1 MPSFHPRPRF
11 PPSISRALLAAALVG
26 ALVVAVS
33 VSAPKAAP
41 LNFTRDIQPLLN
53 NHCAEC
59 HGGVKKKGGLSFT
72 IRTSAFA
79 ELESG
84 ARAVV
89 PHDLNQSELFHRI
102 TTNDEDDRMPPEE
115 ALEPHEI
122 ELLKKWIDA
131 GAPWPE
137 HWATKPIS
145 NPIPPHTNN
154 HAWPQTPIDHFVLAP
169 LEDKNIEPS
178 PPAPQTIL
186 ARRLFLD
193 LTGLLPTPAEL
204 QHFHVGTQKFELE
217 PLIDHLLASPHFGER
232 WARHW
237 LDEARYADSAG
248 YEKDSPRAD
257 AYHFRDWVINAIND
271 DLPFDQFTIKQIAGD
286 LLPAPSKQDL
296 VATKFHLQT
305 QFNLEGG
312 VDAEEDRT
320 KRVIDRI
327 STIGSAWLGASVG
340 CIQCH
345 DHPYD
350 PMTQREF
357 YQLYAFFNNADFR
370 PIFADIPPADADQ
383 RFAERDKKWTPLSQ
397 LIEQQLTNK
406 NLSNKIQA
414 SLSQLRKFDNE
425 NGFTRVLSERTE
437 TRRPTYTFRRGD
449 FLQPLTDEGELTPN
463 TPALWPAL
471 SSRHPQAPADRLDL
485 AHWIVSP
492 DHPLTARVTANK
504 IWLRLFG
511 APLAAQPQDFGTRGE
526 SPTHP
531 ELLDWLAWHFRHD
544 ARWSR
549 KKLIKTIVSSAAY
562 QQASLNRPD
571 LADFDPDNR
580 LLARQNRFR
589 VEGEI
594 IRDLYLQAAALLSPK
609 VGGPSVFP
617 PIPEDVASLSYANN
631 FKWTTSE
638 GEDRYRRGLYTFFK
652 RTAPDPNLITF
663 DCPDASMSKP
673 LRDDSNTPLQA
684 LATLQNDVFHEA
696 AQALAKRL
704 LTENAQDDTARFN
717 RAFYITVGRS
727 ALPAERK
734 ALTSLLNQ
742 SRQYYQD
749 HPEEAATFIGPHAA
763 PNTPPAESAAW
774 TATTRIILNTD
785 EFITRE

>member
-1 MPSFHPRPRF
+1 MTLPQNTPLRPQTLGPSSFLAAF
-11 PPSISRALLAAALVG
+11 FAAALP
-26 ALVVAVS
+26 L
-33 VSAPKAAP
+33 SAAARDTP
-41 LNFTRDIQPLLN
+41 NPDFTRNIQPLLN

-72 IRTSAFA
+72 NRTDAFA
-79 ELESG
+79 ELKSG
-84 ARAVV
+84 ARAIV
-89 PHDLNQSELFHRI
+89 PGNVRQSELVHRI
-102 TTNDEDDRMPPEE
+102 ATKDEDDRMPPEE
-115 ALEPHEI
+115 PLEPHEI
-122 ELLKKWIDA
+122 ELLKKWVA
-131 GAPWPE
+131 SGAPWPE
-137 HWATKPIS
+137 HWASKPVI
-145 NPIPPHTNN
+145 NPQPPAVKNR
-154 HAWPQTPIDHFVLAP
+154 AWPHNPIDHFILAP
-169 LEDKNIEPS
+169 LEVEKIVPS
-178 PPAPQTIL
+178 PPAAQFTL
-186 ARRLFLD
+186 LRRLFLD
-193 LTGLLPTPAEL
+193 LTGLLPTPDDL
-204 QHFHVGTQKFELE
+204 QRFNVGTDEFNVA
-217 PLIDHLLASPHFGER
+217 PVIDHLLASPHFGER
-232 WARHW
+232 WGRHW

-257 AYHFRDWVINAIND
+257 AYHFRDWVINAVND

-286 LLPAPSKQDL
+286 LLPHATPDDL
-296 VATKFHLQT
+296 LATKFHLQT

-327 STIGSAWLGASVG
+327 STVGSVWLGASIG
-340 CIQCH
+340 CTQCH

-350 PMTQREF
+350 PITQREF

-370 PIFADIPPADADQ
+370 PVFAGTPPPDAAL
-383 RFAERDKKWTPLSQ
+383 RFVERGKKWDPLAE

-414 SLSQLRKFDNE
+414 SLSQLRKFDND
-425 NGFTRVLSERTE
+425 NGFTRVLNERADN
-437 TRRPTYTFRRGD
+437 RRPTHVFRRGD
-449 FLQPLTDEGELTPN
+449 FLQPLTDEPEAVPN
-463 TPALWPAL
+463 TPAIWPSLAARN
-471 SSRHPQAPADRLDL
+471 SKSPADRLDL
-485 AHWIVSP
+485 ARWIVSP
-492 DHPLTARVTANK
+492 NHPLTTRVTVNK

-531 ELLDWLAWHFRHD
+531 ELLDWLAWHFTHD
-544 ARWSR
+544 AQWSR